1 MQIKSQKDFFSG
13 LIFMGLGGAFAW
25 GATTYAVGSAAGMGP
40 GYFPLLLG
48 LLMLLLGLLITFKS
62 LVTETEDGGR
72 MGRWAW
78 RPLLCILL
86 ANGAFG
92 LLLAGLPAIG
102 LPPMGLVVAVFV
114 LVFVASLAVKG
125 CGLRVALA
133 LAVALALGS
142 YLVCIPWLKLQIQA
156 WPAVMAGQA

>member
-13 LIFMGLGGAFAW
+13 LMFMGLGGAFAW
-25 GATTYAVGSAAGMGP
+25 GATTYTVGTAASMGP

-78 RPLLCILL
+78 RPLLCMLV
-86 ANGAFG
+86 ANAAFG
-92 LLLAGLPAIG
+92 LLLAGLPALG

-114 LVFVASLAVKG
+114 LVFVAALAARDCV
-125 CGLRVALA
+125 LRTALA

-156 WPAVMAGQA
+156 WPAVMAG

>member
-13 LIFMGLGGAFAW
+13 LMFMGLGGAFAW
-25 GATTYAVGSAAGMGP
+25 GATTYSLGTAARMGP

-48 LLMLLLGLLITFKS
+48 LLMMLLGLLITFKS

-78 RPLLCILL
+78 RPLLCILV
-86 ANGAFG
+86 ANVAFG

-114 LVFVASLAVKG
+114 LVFIA
-125 CGLRVALA
+125 ALA
-133 LAVALALGS
+133 ARRCVLRSALVVAATLAAGS
-142 YLVCIPWLKLQIQA
+142 YLVCIPLLKLQIQV
-156 WPAVMAGQA
+156 WPAFTVG